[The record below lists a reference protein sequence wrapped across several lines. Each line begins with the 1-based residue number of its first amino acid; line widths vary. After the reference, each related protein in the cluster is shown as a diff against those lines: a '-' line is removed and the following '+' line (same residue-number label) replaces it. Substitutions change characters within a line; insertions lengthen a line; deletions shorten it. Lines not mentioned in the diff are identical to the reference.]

1 MWESCPNAEIRRAGL
16 FRPVPFLKLIV
27 TAAINIV
34 TFIAIDAW
42 MVSTGVNST
51 IAGVI
56 AGVAVFGEVV
66 VSLRIRL

>member
-1 MWESCPNAEIRRAGL
+1 
-16 FRPVPFLKLIV
+16 VPFLKLIV

-56 AGVAVFGEVV
+56 AGAAVFGEVV